1 MKKILFICDK
11 NECTSFGRLTLNLVR
26 SVAKE
31 FDTHVLWMK
40 TPKFFPNPEHTAE
53 GGKIVADPSTYT
65 AHEVWVKSLYTG
77 FLSLRKPVYDCVR
90 KVKPD
95 VVFFI
100 RPELGFLISS
110 AKKAIEKNKREGG
123 PDAKSVLYLHD
134 DFAETQYPH
143 SIKFILLN
151 KFYIDPTINADCFV
165 YNSEWTK
172 NAVCKHFGP
181 KMANAPGAVIG
192 CPIDGTVFKRLEK
205 PKTAEEREAFRRSY
219 GIKNYK
225 AMCVHVGLAEPRK
238 NVETYYEIA
247 RLRPDV
253 AFVRVGK
260 LTQHYRDII
269 NAKKLYNVFHFPEFN
284 APELREFYY
293 HAELMVY
300 PSLLEGFGLP
310 PVEAI
315 SCGTPA
321 VAGGTTSLLENLD
334 GVCPL
339 IDPPTDAEA
348 YAKVLDRVL
357 AGEKVVN
364 EEKAQELLDRVS
376 IEAYSKRVVDF
387 LNSISG
393 ATP

>member
-1 MKKILFICDK
+1 M
-11 NECTSFGRLTLNLVR
+11 
-26 SVAKE
+26 
-31 FDTHVLWMK
+31 
-40 TPKFFPNPEHTAE
+40 
-53 GGKIVADPSTYT
+53 
-65 AHEVWVKSLYTG
+65 
-77 FLSLRKPVYDCVR
+77 
-90 KVKPD
+90 
-95 VVFFI
+95 
-100 RPELGFLISS
+100 
-110 AKKAIEKNKREGG
+110 
-123 PDAKSVLYLHD
+123 
-134 DFAETQYPH
+134 
-143 SIKFILLN
+143 
-151 KFYIDPTINADCFV
+151 
-165 YNSEWTK
+165 
-172 NAVCKHFGP
+172 
-181 KMANAPGAVIG
+181 
-192 CPIDGTVFKRLEK
+192 FKRLEK

-238 NVETYYEIA
+238 NVETYYEMA

-387 LNSISG
+387 LNSIV
-393 ATP
+393 